1 MATWQIQIPR
11 DQHTSLQIGDIIYY
25 TNTSGSSNYSV
36 VDLSANATPLDGSN
50 TSAISFFT
58 VGGSTSVFNVNN
70 EGSSGQSLQRLG
82 ILQVINNTTSLDDG
96 TETTTLSI
104 SVQSTFNITAPTHL
118 PPNKSFIFFIKDNRV
133 NSVSLLGYFAKIQF
147 KNDSKKKA
155 ELFTVSAE
163 ISESSK

>member
-104 SVQSTFNITAPTHL
+104 QAQSTFGITAPTPS
-118 PPNKSFIFFIKDNRV
+118 PPGGPAQRQPRRRGILKCDRQPCCIRT
-133 NSVSLLGYFAKIQF
+133 L
-147 KNDSKKKA
+147 
-155 ELFTVSAE
+155 ELFLTATRF
-163 ISESSK
+163 KGFF